1 MSLSRSR
8 RLRRLGRSRSHVRG
22 LIALAVLLA
31 VLVVADTSAR
41 AMVRPWI
48 GRDVALALG
57 LPERPAVTI
66 GGFTFLPRL
75 VSGEIP
81 LVWVRMG
88 NVTASGVTVRS
99 VSLQL
104 HSVRFSRAKFLSGHP
119 GTITAATADGAIIIT
134 RAVASASGR
143 NTRPITVRFAR
154 GQVLLSG
161 GGLGGPVAA
170 RPSVSG
176 RTLSLRPSGPGPGCR
191 LRSRSRLSFPTSTTR
206 M

>member
-8 RLRRLGRSRSHVRG
+8 RLRRVGRSRTRVRG
-22 LIALAVLLA
+22 LIALAILLG
-31 VLVVADTSAR
+31 VLVVADATAR

-81 LVWVRMG
+81 LVSIHLG
-88 NVTASGVTVRS
+88 NVPAGGVTVQT
-99 VSLQL
+99 VSLRL

-119 GTITAATADGAIIIT
+119 GII
-134 RAVASASGR
+134 
-143 NTRPITVRFAR
+143 
-154 GQVLLSG
+154 
-161 GGLGGPVAA
+161 
-170 RPSVSG
+170 
-176 RTLSLRPSGPGPGCR
+176 
-191 LRSRSRLSFPTSTTR
+191 
-206 M
+206 

>member
-8 RLRRLGRSRSHVRG
+8 RLRRVGRSRTRVRG

-31 VLVVADTSAR
+31 LLVVADATAR

-81 LVWVRMG
+81 LVW
-88 NVTASGVTVRS
+88 SGWET
-99 VSLQL
+99 
-104 HSVRFSRAKFLSGHP
+104 
-119 GTITAATADGAIIIT
+119 
-134 RAVASASGR
+134 
-143 NTRPITVRFAR
+143 
-154 GQVLLSG
+154 
-161 GGLGGPVAA
+161 
-170 RPSVSG
+170 
-176 RTLSLRPSGPGPGCR
+176 
-191 LRSRSRLSFPTSTTR
+191 
-206 M
+206 